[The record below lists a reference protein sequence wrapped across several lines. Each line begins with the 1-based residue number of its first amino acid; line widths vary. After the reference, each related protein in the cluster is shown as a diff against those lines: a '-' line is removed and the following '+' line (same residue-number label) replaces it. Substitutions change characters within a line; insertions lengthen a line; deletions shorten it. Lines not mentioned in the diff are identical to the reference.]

1 MDPEKKKTD
10 TLTQYTI
17 FDRFK
22 ELGIEIAQDPP
33 ATPEDEPYTT
43 TATNTQTGPP
53 QPGVSI
59 GQDVETFI
67 QNGFHID
74 KDRLNEYYCNYLDV
88 YEPCTEARPEYILTA
103 LLSSIGSA
111 IGKNRHLAHGAS
123 IIYPNIWSAIIGPST
138 SMRKSTALKIAS
150 KPVAS
155 YEDGS
160 EALLSCPSCC
170 RRAHSSGH

>member
-1 MDPEKKKTD
+1 MPDEN
-10 TLTQYTI
+10 TLRTI
-17 FDRFK
+17 FDD
-22 ELGIEIAQDPP
+22 IEEDSLEP
-33 ATPEDEPYTT
+33 APGHPGTAVDEPYASRGSMTSV
-43 TATNTQTGPP
+43 PP
-53 QPGVSI
+53 QPPEVSI